1 MKQTHPRNSRGIL
14 AKFLVLTAIFFI
26 IVVLAAVVNEEL
38 HMRMVSM
45 LNH

>member
-1 MKQTHPRNSRGIL
+1 MKQTRPRDSRGIL
-14 AKFLVLTAIFFI
+14 AKALALMAIFFI